1 RAFNPEQAAR
11 GANAKPA
18 LTTCPECKAI
28 RRQGQPC
35 PECGWR
41 PRPKPR
47 PVDVIDGDLVL
58 VGSAKEPWTLAQR
71 QQVYREL
78 LGHARRKGW
87 RDGAAAYKF
96 REKFGV
102 LPPWSWRNLGPAAPS
117 PATQAWLRS
126 RAIAYAKAQARRAG

>member
-1 RAFNPEQAAR
+1 PAPGKDHALVLDHAGLTLMHGLAEEPVVWTLATDQRAVSAEQYGR
-11 GANAKPA
+11 GQNAKPA

-41 PRPKPR
+41 PRPKPQ
-47 PVDVIDGDLVL
+47 PVDVIDRDLVL

-71 QQVYREL
+71 QQFYREL

-87 RDGAAAYKF
+87 R
-96 REKFGV
+96 
-102 LPPWSWRNLGPAAPS
+102 
-117 PATQAWLRS
+117 
-126 RAIAYAKAQARRAG
+126 